1 MGNHALLSASS
12 SERWL
17 HCPPS
22 ARLGESYDDIGSDY
36 AREGT
41 CAHELC
47 EYKLKKALGME
58 AADPTENLDFYNAEM
73 EACADEYAAYGL
85 ELYTTAK
92 QTCSDPVA
100 LIEQRLDFSKYV
112 ESGYGT
118 GDFVLIAD
126 GTLYVTDFKYG
137 VGVMVSA
144 EQNPQMMLYGLG
156 AIEMF
161 DALYDIDTICMTIFQ
176 PRRDNIST
184 YTLSKDELYKWA
196 EEVLK
201 PTAELA
207 YAGEGSYN
215 CGEWCQFCKA
225 RNDCRARATHN
236 LELAKYDFKLPP
248 LLTDDEI
255 EDILGKLDDLI
266 SWASDIREYALKAAI
281 SGKAWSGYKLVEGR
295 SNRRYI
301 NEDAV
306 AQTVTEAG
314 FDPYETSVMGITAM
328 QKQLGKARF
337 EELLSGLIEKPQG
350 KPTLVPESDKR
361 PAIHTAKQDF
371 NDYEEDN

>member
-156 AIEMF
+156 AIVMF

-196 EEVLK
+196 EEVL
-201 PTAELA
+201 
-207 YAGEGSYN
+207 
-215 CGEWCQFCKA
+215 
-225 RNDCRARATHN
+225 
-236 LELAKYDFKLPP
+236 
-248 LLTDDEI
+248 
-255 EDILGKLDDLI
+255 
-266 SWASDIREYALKAAI
+266 
-281 SGKAWSGYKLVEGR
+281 
-295 SNRRYI
+295 
-301 NEDAV
+301 
-306 AQTVTEAG
+306 
-314 FDPYETSVMGITAM
+314 
-328 QKQLGKARF
+328 
-337 EELLSGLIEKPQG
+337 
-350 KPTLVPESDKR
+350 
-361 PAIHTAKQDF
+361 
-371 NDYEEDN
+371 

>member
-112 ESGYGT
+112 
-118 GDFVLIAD
+118 
-126 GTLYVTDFKYG
+126 
-137 VGVMVSA
+137 
-144 EQNPQMMLYGLG
+144 
-156 AIEMF
+156 
-161 DALYDIDTICMTIFQ
+161 
-176 PRRDNIST
+176 R
-184 YTLSKDELYKWA
+184 
-196 EEVLK
+196 
-201 PTAELA
+201 
-207 YAGEGSYN
+207 
-215 CGEWCQFCKA
+215 
-225 RNDCRARATHN
+225 
-236 LELAKYDFKLPP
+236 
-248 LLTDDEI
+248 
-255 EDILGKLDDLI
+255 
-266 SWASDIREYALKAAI
+266 
-281 SGKAWSGYKLVEGR
+281 
-295 SNRRYI
+295 
-301 NEDAV
+301 
-306 AQTVTEAG
+306 
-314 FDPYETSVMGITAM
+314 
-328 QKQLGKARF
+328 QL
-337 EELLSGLIEKPQG
+337 
-350 KPTLVPESDKR
+350 
-361 PAIHTAKQDF
+361 
-371 NDYEEDN
+371 